1 MPPPRP
7 LCAMTLPAPG
17 FVPPVDLNGRA
28 ILVTG
33 ASGGLGRALSLAMAA
48 RGATVVLHGRVV
60 RKLEALYDEIVA
72 LGAPEPT
79 ILPLDLAAAGP
90 EEASTAA
97 SALAAQLGRLDAL
110 LHVAA
115 TLGSLGPLEHQS
127 FDAWQKVLRV
137 NLAAPMLL
145 TRALLPLLLDA
156 PDASV
161 VFTLDHR
168 ARDPRAYWGAY
179 GASKA
184 GLAALAATFADECDL
199 RANLRVN
206 AVIPGPMRS
215 PLRMLTHPGE
225 DKSVLPPPEALVPLY
240 VYLVSGQP
248 KADSGCGYDAGAWLS
263 GRPAGVPLVAAP
275 ARL

>member
-1 MPPPRP
+1 M
-7 LCAMTLPAPG
+7 LPEPG
-17 FVPPVDLNGRA
+17 RVPPVDLHGRVV
-28 ILVTG
+28 LVTG
-33 ASGGLGRALSLAMAA
+33 ASGGLGSALSLALAA

-60 RKLEALYDEIVA
+60 RKLESLYDAIVA

-79 ILPLDLAAAGP
+79 ILPLDLASAGP
-90 EEASTAA
+90 DDASTAA

-127 FDAWQKVLRV
+127 FDAWQRVLRV
-137 NLAAPMLL
+137 NVTAAMLL
-145 TRALLPLLLDA
+145 TRTLLPLLREA
-156 PDASV
+156 PDAAV

-184 GLAALAATFADECDL
+184 GLAALAATFADESDQ

-225 DKSVLPPPEALVPLY
+225 DKSVLPPPEALAPLY
-240 VYLVSGQP
+240 VHLVAGQS
-248 KADSGCGYDAGAWLS
+248 KADSGRAYDGGSWLA
-263 GRPAGVPLVAAP
+263 GRPSGELLVAP
-275 ARL
+275 RARP